1 MPLKEDPDA
10 MTSQMWRVVLS
21 APAIISLLQLF
32 LLKFVFT
39 YETPKFYQDQGDKE
53 SYELIMNKI
62 FVQSNNLKK
71 FDDKLTPQIDDKSD
85 IETQVTEMSMM
96 SSSSKTFELSDSYEE
111 ESLSSPIKEHIPIK
125 IKSPLKTHL
134 SNALVYGCILSALN
148 QFTGI
153 SAVTFY
159 SNELFTEGK
168 EGNEVEWKARIGTL
182 NIGIISVIGC

>member
-1 MPLKEDPDA
+1 
-10 MTSQMWRVVLS
+10 
-21 APAIISLLQLF
+21 
-32 LLKFVFT
+32 
-39 YETPKFYQDQGDKE
+39 
-53 SYELIMNKI
+53 MNKI
-62 FVQSNNLKK
+62 FVQSNYWKK
-71 FDDKLTPQIDDKSD
+71 FDNKLTPQIDEKSD
-85 IETQVTEMSMM
+85 IETQVTEISMI

-111 ESLSSPIKEHIPIK
+111 ESLSSPRKEHIPIK

-134 SNALVYGCILSALN
+134 SNTLVYGCILSALN

-168 EGNEVEWKARIGTL
+168 KGNEVEWKARIGTL